1 MSNREYI
8 RNNFENKYYT
18 RGINGDRLESDRT
31 KPERKAK
38 KYAIEIKRKNNEIEN
53 EKNIETVES
62 VLHEIKEKLCEIVK
76 CAEHSKSETTI
87 DSLKRSKE
95 IFKTISNKL
104 MDAYIYGIFIL
115 CKAILRENISKEELD
130 RLKKQLQELMEKI
143 DKLNEDIISVG
154 TTLSEEIS
162 QKVADIKQA
171 YQGTIELVDARE
183 LDREMERWLYET
195 PMEERERKANMV
207 DEEGIVKKRLLIK
220 PEDIDIPIYNNPV
233 NVEDPE
239 F

>member
-1 MSNREYI
+1 MSNREDI

-31 KPERKAK
+31 KPEKKAK
-38 KYAIEIKRKNNEIEN
+38 KYAIEITRKNNEIEN

-62 VLHEIKEKLCEIVK
+62 VLYEIKEKLCKIVK

-87 DSLKRSKE
+87 DSLKRSRE

-104 MDAYIYGIFIL
+104 MNSYIYGIFIL

-130 RLKKQLQELMEKI
+130 RLKEQLEELMEKI

-162 QKVADIKQA
+162 QKEADIKQA
-171 YQGTIELVDARE
+171 YQKTIEWVDARE
-183 LDREMERWLYET
+183 RDREMERWLDNT
-195 PMEERERKANMV
+195 PMEERERRANMV
-207 DEEGIVKKRLLIK
+207 NEEGKVDKRLLIK
-220 PEDIDIPIYNNPV
+220 PEDIDVPIYNSPV
-233 NVEDPE
+233 DVEDPE